1 MLLPIWRRLEDLRE
15 ALRAAALRSLD
26 ARAARLRTLRESLQ
40 HRSPHQRVLR
50 EATLLGERL
59 GRLERLQRSQLDG
72 RRSRVA
78 TLAGRLDAM
87 SPLRVLARGYAL
99 AFRASGALLLAADD
113 AHPGERL
120 HLELARGALD
130 VQVVRR
136 ARSRRGAD
144 GEAPIDR
151 EDGER

>member
-1 MLLPIWRRLEDLRE
+1 
-15 ALRAAALRSLD
+15 
-26 ARAARLRTLRESLQ
+26 
-40 HRSPHQRVLR
+40 
-50 EATLLGERL
+50 
-59 GRLERLQRSQLDG
+59 QLDG

-151 EDGER
+151 GDGGRDERGRGRGSAYRESMGARRSPAARRGMSRPGCGRR